1 MAVFVELFKK
11 NKRFQVSLRLVKR
24 VTKVAE
30 CLNSTKDRIKGKGD
44 KQGSHKGIFSGGG
57 RVGI

>member
-1 MAVFVELFKK
+1 MELFKK
-11 NKRFQVSLRLVKR
+11 NRRFQVSLRLVKR

-30 CLNSTKDRIKGKGD
+30 CLNSTKDWIEGKGD
-44 KQGSHKGIFSGGG
+44 KQGRHKGIFSGGG